1 MERVLRDITMDYEM
15 KEALRIARRA
25 AQKRKQDRIFRQN
38 AFIRQ
43 KIAGVVFCLV
53 SIGIVW
59 FLSQRYN
66 QTEYA
71 IFLPVLIFFGF
82 YAILTD
88 KLICEK
94 GVADGEG

>member
-1 MERVLRDITMDYEM
+1 MERVLRDVTMDYEM
-15 KEALRIARRA
+15 REAMRIARQA
-25 AQKRKQDRIFRQN
+25 AMRREQDRLFRQN
-38 AFIRQ
+38 ALIRQ
-43 KIAGVVFCLV
+43 KIAGVFFCLV

-71 IFLPVLIFFGF
+71 IFLPVLMFFGF

-94 GVADGEG
+94 EVADGEG